1 MRVLFLPAWLD
12 GLSRNSASPRI
23 RCEWVARYWD
33 NAEVY
38 DGTQSLAEYEVLV
51 FQKAYL
57 TTRSLTWA
65 NRYRDGKRIL
75 LFDLCDPEWLDPRK
89 MGRLLVQ
96 LTRMDAAVVPTKA
109 LAGWVSRWLPCYVIP
124 DRLDLALHL
133 PRDGTEEPY
142 FEGQVGVL
150 WFGGSQNYPAL
161 EMILPDLLSLD
172 GVRVAVL
179 SDRPIPDDRVAF
191 IQWEDV
197 EQANDTIKR
206 FDVVVNPQP
215 PGGIYAYKSDNK
227 TATAHALGVPTASTA
242 GEVARLVEVGP
253 AVRRA
258 IGERKRREA
267 EMRYDV
273 RASVVE
279 WQAVIE
285 DVVTWR
291 AGRSRVARDSIVRY
305 VKGRGHE

>member
-1 MRVLFLPAWLD
+1 MKVLFLPAWLD
-12 GLSRNSASPRI
+12 GLPRTSASPRI

-33 NAEVY
+33 GAEVY
-38 DGTQSLAEYEVLV
+38 DGTQSLAEYEVLI

-57 TTRSLTWA
+57 MPTTLTWA

-75 LFDLCDPEWLDPRK
+75 IFDLCDPEWLDPRK
-89 MGRLLVQ
+89 QDRLLVQ

-124 DRLDLALHL
+124 DRLDLALHS
-133 PRDGTEEPY
+133 PKDGTEEPY

-161 EMILPDLLSLD
+161 ETILPDVLSVD

-179 SDRPIPDDRVAF
+179 SDQPYPDDRVTW
-191 IQWEDV
+191 IGWEDV

-215 PGGIYAYKSDNK
+215 GEGVYVYKSDNK

-253 AVRRA
+253 LLRRA
-258 IGERKRREA
+258 IGERKRCEA

-273 RASVVE
+273 RASVAE

-291 AGRSRVARDSIVRY
+291 ASRSRVKREDVVRTARG
-305 VKGRGHE
+305 GR